1 MQISKYTKSLA
12 ALMAIGVMVPS
23 ASATNTEGMRKLA
36 TTSDK
41 VVTMPGTQDEFI
53 SPTRMAKAPTRAE
66 QQAETLLFEDFSKF
80 TAGSEDNPDPTML
93 PESYLTDNNPLLPEQ
108 YTHKP
113 GWWGMGIYQAGGTC
127 FWDIRNMEVLS
138 PLRA

>member
-1 MQISKYTKSLA
+1 MQISTYTKSLA
-12 ALMAIGVMVPS
+12 TLMAIGVMVPS

-66 QQAETLLFEDFSKF
+66 QQAETLLFEDFSKLQQAVK
-80 TAGSEDNPDPTML
+80 TI
-93 PESYLTDNNPLLPEQ
+93 LT
-108 YTHKP
+108 
-113 GWWGMGIYQAGGTC
+113 
-127 FWDIRNMEVLS
+127 
-138 PLRA
+138 LRCCPSLI